1 MALVDMKLRILR
13 GLKPK
18 SNNPRNALLIDSRGH
33 PQQTAIWRIL
43 STKFVPRS
51 RLLGWKSQTLNFSE
65 TIAMSAS
72 RTLKEY
78 IDDGNEAALHR
89 AIYLSIAALG
99 CSTLSHPPSAIR
111 SFTINIY
118 FVEILETCTLLL
130 ERFLK
135 TLNFALSVTR
145 LLLDHMQV
153 CQNFTWRGS
162 IIRGGMKISRRPH
175 FTGQRP
181 SSYFLLM
188 LAMVHINSIDEDL
201 R

>member
-1 MALVDMKLRILR
+1 MKLRILR

-18 SNNPRNALLIDSRGH
+18 SNNPRNALSIDSSWH
-33 PQQTAIWRIL
+33 PQQTAIWRKL

-72 RTLKEY
+72 RTLNEY
-78 IDDGNEAALHR
+78 IDDGDEAALHG
-89 AIYLSIAALG
+89 AIYLSIVALG
-99 CSTLSHPPSAIR
+99 CSMLSYPDRYRIDR

-118 FVEILETCTLLL
+118 FAEILETCTLLL

-175 FTGQRP
+175 FTEQRP

>member
-1 MALVDMKLRILR
+1 
-13 GLKPK
+13 
-18 SNNPRNALLIDSRGH
+18 
-33 PQQTAIWRIL
+33 
-43 STKFVPRS
+43 
-51 RLLGWKSQTLNFSE
+51 
-65 TIAMSAS
+65 MSAS
-72 RTLKEY
+72 RTLNEY
-78 IDDGNEAALHR
+78 IDDGDEAALHG
-89 AIYLSIAALG
+89 AIYLSIVALG
-99 CSTLSHPPSAIR
+99 CSMLSYPDRYRIDR

-118 FVEILETCTLLL
+118 FAEILETCTLLL

-175 FTGQRP
+175 FTEQRP